1 MDDLFKPPTP
11 VTSTLLTTSQHL
23 LRTDSQSELL
33 VALVVFYTF
42 DRDRYIQTLPNTIE
56 GAELVEGWGTGQ
68 QQAAKIFKY
77 VSDIHMVRATNI

>member
-23 LRTDSQSELL
+23 LRADSQSELL

-56 GAELVEGWGTGQ
+56 GAELVEGWGSGGGQ
-68 QQAAKIFKY
+68 GSSRQLKY
-77 VSDIHMVRATNI
+77 SNMSQTFVW